1 MWNKKFELPE
11 SSYPVSDIQDYFE
24 CIIKKLEIVAG
35 NPAIKVYINKIENRI
50 TFEIETGYYLKLLM
64 PETIWKH

>member
-1 MWNKKFELPE
+1 MQNKKFELPE

-35 NPAIKVYINKIENRI
+35 NPAIKVYINKIENYI
-50 TFEIETGYYLKLLM
+50 
-64 PETIWKH
+64 